1 MLFPWPG
8 FFELLATADLYVHLD
23 DAQFSSGSFT
33 NRIQVKHATGW
44 KWMTIPV
51 RKLGLDQRICDLTA
65 ASSSWRRGHR
75 DMVRQ
80 SLATTPCRD
89 EALSL
94 FDRVYAQDKIVDL
107 LIDSI
112 EKPAEYL
119 GIWKRSAMRSST
131 MGITGGG
138 WRRVLDIVLALGG
151 TRYVTA
157 HGARD
162 YLDHEAFERAGVAVE
177 YIVYSRTSYRQL
189 HGAFLPHVTILD
201 LIAAMGPTAATII
214 RPATV
219 SWREF
224 LAKTPA

>member
-8 FFELLATADLYVHLD
+8 FFELLAVADIYVHLD

-33 NRIQVKHATGW
+33 NRIQVKHPAGW

-51 RKLGLDQRICDLTA
+51 RKLGLDQRICDLAA
-65 ASSSWRRGHR
+65 ASSSWRRAHR
-75 DMVRQ
+75 DMLRQ
-80 SLATTPCRD
+80 SLATAPHLD
-89 EALSL
+89 DALSL
-94 FDRVYAQDKIVDL
+94 LDRVYEQQKIVDL

-119 GIWKRSAMRSST
+119 AIWKALAMRSSAL
-131 MGITGGG
+131 GVPGKGS
-138 WRRVLDIVLALGG
+138 RRVLDIVLAVGG

-162 YLDHEAFERAGVAVE
+162 YLDHAAFESAGVAVE
-177 YIVYSRTSYRQL
+177 YIVYSKTPYRQL
-189 HGAFLPHVTILD
+189 YGDFLPYVTALD
-201 LIAAMGPTAATII
+201 LIAALGPAAATVV

-219 SWREF
+219 SWRE
-224 LAKTPA
+224 LLVKTPA